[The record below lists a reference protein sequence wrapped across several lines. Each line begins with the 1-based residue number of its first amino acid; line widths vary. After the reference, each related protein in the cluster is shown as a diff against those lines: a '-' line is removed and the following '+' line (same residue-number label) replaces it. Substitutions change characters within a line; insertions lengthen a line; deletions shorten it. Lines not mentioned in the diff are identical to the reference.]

1 MWLSKECDPHLSWPE
16 CAAPPRRWEQL
27 TRVAHLREEQL
38 SGGLAASLPPETAL
52 PVSAPQL
59 ESPGG
64 IFFIS
69 NLYEGGRA
77 LGASSRAR
85 AARQIPPPPLTT
97 WAAAVSVF
105 LSLWF
110 YFTFLAYLYL
120 SWHSLGH
127 LAVRLRTA
135 PARQPHLTLLSYQ
148 PIIIIHTKPSTYQY
162 CGVRMG

>member
-1 MWLSKECDPHLSWPE
+1 M
-16 CAAPPRRWEQL
+16 
-27 TRVAHLREEQL
+27 AHLREEQL

-85 AARQIPPPPLTT
+85 AARQIPPPTPPHHMGSGSQC
-97 WAAAVSVF
+97 VSLSMILFHIPGVS
-105 LSLWF
+105 LSLVAFSWPPGGQIENCSCSPAAPHIAVIP
-110 YFTFLAYLYL
+110 TNNNNSHKTIYL
-120 SWHSLGH
+120 
-127 LAVRLRTA
+127 
-135 PARQPHLTLLSYQ
+135 
-148 PIIIIHTKPSTYQY
+148 PILWGANGIN
-162 CGVRMG
+162 